1 MKFGEIKAADLMT
14 KNLITI
20 DKSRKL
26 SDALDLMLKKGVHR
40 LIVTDNGK
48 LCGIITAMDIME
60 TLGSYKYGRS
70 TTSRLHVATAMTK
83 NPLTVNPD
91 ASIKECAKLMV
102 ENRISSLPVVEN
114 DELVGIITTTD
125 LLRAFAE
132 NFKNRFKVEDIM
144 ERNVPTVNRFHTVN
158 HVVEVIEESGID
170 RVVVVEDG
178 KPVGIIT
185 PSDLS
190 FIYLHD
196 EGTGVR
202 IKEIMF
208 VRKEASASR
217 KRYRHVKLLPIVAE
231 DLMSEDLITTKKD
244 EDAAEVAKTML
255 ENRISSLPV
264 VENDELVG
272 IITKTTITKTLSEVD

>member
-1 MKFGEIKAADLMT
+1 MT
-14 KNLITI
+14 KEVVVASPSDSVAYIRNLMLKNDFSRVVIIEDNKPVGIVTKKDIMRALAAKRSLWKRRPIDKIAVSRIMSTNLITI
-20 DKSRKL
+20 
-26 SDALDLMLKKGVHR
+26 
-40 LIVTDNGK
+40 
-48 LCGIITAMDIME
+48 
-60 TLGSYKYGRS
+60 
-70 TTSRLHVATAMTK
+70 
-83 NPLTVNPD
+83 NPD

-255 ENRISSLPV
+255 ENKISSLPV

>member
-1 MKFGEIKAADLMT
+1 MT
-14 KNLITI
+14 KEVVVASPSDSVAYIRNLMLKNDFSRVVIIEDNKPVGIVTKKDIMRALAAKRSLWKRRPIDKIAVSRIMSTNLITI
-20 DKSRKL
+20 
-26 SDALDLMLKKGVHR
+26 
-40 LIVTDNGK
+40 
-48 LCGIITAMDIME
+48 
-60 TLGSYKYGRS
+60 
-70 TTSRLHVATAMTK
+70 
-83 NPLTVNPD
+83 NPD